1 MIEEFELT
9 NRIARRYAVVFNP
22 KVKVAHEFEDFW
34 PIAKKYFLRAYYW
47 TKLYQRRKKFD
58 PVATTGKEAITTISA
73 AGLVGS
79 VVLWLGVRSLGQIG
93 LIILIG
99 IENWLL
105 VVSCGLLVI
114 HLWGVRK
121 FLGFCVKEE
130 GIVFAIKAFFTG
142 IVLYIIILSGAFL
155 STFYSPGKDR

>member
-1 MIEEFELT
+1 M
-9 NRIARRYAVVFNP
+9 
-22 KVKVAHEFEDFW
+22 
-34 PIAKKYFLRAYYW
+34 
-47 TKLYQRRKKFD
+47 
-58 PVATTGKEAITTISA
+58 ATTGKEAVTTISA
-73 AGLVGS
+73 AGVVGS
-79 VVLWLGVRSLGQIG
+79 
-93 LIILIG
+93 
-99 IENWLL
+99 LL
-105 VVSCGLLVI
+105 VLGGIWGIGDINFQLSLLFLVLGSLFLVI